1 MISFTTTILKF
12 DQQGDKTGW
21 TYIRIPAKIA
31 EQLQPASKKSFRVK
45 GKLDDHVINGVALIP
60 MGAGDFIMALNAG
73 LRKATGKR
81 KGAILKV
88 QLAVDEI
95 PYQVNAAFM
104 ECMEDEPAALLY
116 FKSLP
121 AAHQHYFSKWIESA
135 KTEPT
140 KVKRIAQ
147 AVSAL
152 ARKMGFP
159 EMLRA
164 KKVERDNHLPLKG

>member
-12 DQQGDKTGW
+12 ESQGEKTGW
-21 TYIRIPAKIA
+21 TYIAIPAEIA
-31 EQLQPASKKSFRVK
+31 VQLQPGSKKSFRVK
-45 GKLDDHVINGVALIP
+45 GKLDEHAISGVALVP
-60 MGAGDFIMALNAG
+60 MGGGDYIMALNAT
-73 LRKATGKR
+73 LRKAIGKK
-81 KGAILKV
+81 KGASIKV
-88 QLAVDEI
+88 TLVVDKL
-95 PYQVNAAFM
+95 PYQINAAFM
-104 ECMEDEPAALLY
+104 DCLEDEPAALSY
-116 FKSLP
+116 FQSLP
-121 AAHQHYFSKWIESA
+121 LAHRNYFSKWIESA

-164 KKVERDNHLPLKG
+164 KKMNVIF

>member
-1 MISFTTTILKF
+1 MISFTATILKF
-12 DQQGDKTGW
+12 DKQGEKTGW
-21 TYIRIPAKIA
+21 TYITIPAKYA
-31 EQLQPASKKSFRVK
+31 EQLQPGSKKSFRVK
-45 GKLDDHVINGVALIP
+45 GRLDEYPINGVALIP
-60 MGAGDFIMALNAG
+60 MGGGDFIMALNAY
-73 LRKATGKR
+73 LRKAIGKK

-95 PYQVNAAFM
+95 PYQINTLFV
-104 ECMEDEPAALLY
+104 ECMEDEPGAMTY

-121 AAHQHYFSKWIESA
+121 LAHQHYFSKWIESA

-140 KVKRIAQ
+140 RVKRIAQ

-152 ARKMGFP
+152 GRKMGFP

-164 KKVERDNHLPLKG
+164 QKK

>member
-12 DQQGDKTGW
+12 DKQGEKTGW
-21 TYIRIPAKIA
+21 TYIIIPAKYA
-31 EQLQPASKKSFRVK
+31 GQLQPGNRKSFRVK
-45 GKLDDHVINGVALIP
+45 GMLDEHPINGVALIP
-60 MGAGDFIMALNAG
+60 MGGGDFIMALNAD
-73 LRKATGKR
+73 LRKAIGKK

-95 PYQVNAAFM
+95 PYQINTMFV
-104 ECMEDEPAALLY
+104 ECMEDEPGAMTY

-121 AAHQHYFSKWIESA
+121 LAHQHYFSKWIESA

-140 KVKRIAQ
+140 RVKRIAQ

-152 ARKMGFP
+152 ALKMGFP
-159 EMLRA
+159 EMVRA
-164 KKVERDNHLPLKG
+164 AKEERRLLGE

>member
-12 DQQGDKTGW
+12 GEQGEKTGW
-21 TYIRIPAKIA
+21 TYINIPAKMA
-31 EQLQPASKKSFRVK
+31 VQLQPDSKTSFRVK
-45 GKLDDHVINGVALIP
+45 GKLDEHPINGVALVP
-60 MGAGDFIMALNAG
+60 MGGGDYIMALNAD
-73 LRKATGKR
+73 LRKALGKK
-81 KGAILKV
+81 KGATLKV
-88 QLAVDEI
+88 QIAVDTV
-95 PYQVNAAFM
+95 PYQINTALM

-121 AAHQHYFSKWIESA
+121 LAHQHYFSKWVESA

-140 KVKRIAQ
+140 RVKRIAQ

-159 EMLRA
+159 EMIRA
-164 KKVERDNHLPLKG
+164 KKAEKDFPGN

>member
-1 MISFTTTILKF
+1 MISFSTTILKF
-12 DQQGDKTGW
+12 DKQGEKTGW
-21 TYIRIPAKIA
+21 TYITIPAKYA

-45 GKLDDHVINGVALIP
+45 GKLDQHSINGVALIP
-60 MGAGDFIMALNAG
+60 MGGGDFIMALNAD
-73 LRKATGKR
+73 LRKAIGKT
-81 KGAILKV
+81 KGAILIV

-95 PYQVNAAFM
+95 PYHVNALFL
-104 ECMEDEPAALLY
+104 ECMEDEPAAMTY

-121 AAHQHYFSKWIESA
+121 IAHQHYFSKWIESA

-140 KVKRIAQ
+140 RVKRIAQ

-152 ARKMGFP
+152 DKKMEFP

-164 KKVERDNHLPLKG
+164 KKKEKDMLGW